1 MSRFQI
7 SEAEYVAIKECEAKI
22 RDKRI
27 SKNLRI
33 LMLRYEGEKVGV
45 IAKFHKVSKSAISQI
60 CMRYH
65 RQGLDELIRNK
76 YTSHYRLLSEDQ
88 EKDIL
93 AHFEALAE
101 DGHQI
106 TANKIKAALDEAC
119 GKDTGNVYVYN
130 VLKRHHWRK
139 VMPRSQHPN
148 AADEEACNTSKK
160 LNKMWTRQF

>member
-33 LMLRYEGEKVGV
+33 LMLRYEGEKVDV
-45 IAKFHKVSKSAISQI
+45 IAKFHKVSKNAISQI
-60 CMRYH
+60 CMRYR
-65 RQGLDELIRNK
+65 RQGLDEFVRNK

-93 AHFEALAE
+93 AHFKTLAE
-101 DGHQI
+101 SGHQI
-106 TANKIKAALDEAC
+106 TAKEIKEALDEAC

-130 VLKRHHWRK
+130 VLKRHKWRK
-139 VMPRSQHPN
+139 VMPRAQHPN
-148 AADEEACNTSKK
+148 AADEEACNASKK
-160 LNKMWTRQF
+160 LSKMWAMQL